1 MREIPIESL
10 LFMAFLAGSVIT
22 YLFAYF
28 GYLRDLMLE
37 NEALR
42 DNSELFTKLMAL
54 AEKIKKR
61 DYTLSGELQ
70 EIARSLDRSDEDNF

>member
-10 LFMAFLAGSVIT
+10 LFMAFLLGGLLT

-28 GYLRDLMLE
+28 SFLRDLMLE

-42 DNSELFTKLMAL
+42 DNSDLFNKLMAL

-61 DYTLSGELQ
+61 DYKLSGELQ
-70 EIARSLDRSDEDNF
+70 DIARSLDRNDEDNF

>member
-10 LFMAFLAGSVIT
+10 LFMSFLLGGLLT

-28 GYLRDLMLE
+28 SCLRDLTIE

-42 DNSELFTKLMAL
+42 DNSDLFNRLMAL

-61 DYTLSGELQ
+61 DYKLSGELQ
-70 EIARSLDRSDEDNF
+70 DIARSLNSDDDDSF